1 MAGEESASPEDRTEA
16 ATPHRLQQARE
27 QGQTALSR
35 EVPALVALA
44 VLALILS
51 LLAPMLARGLTQRLV
66 PFLGAVGQLDAAG
79 HPGLVFRAALRAGAF
94 ASLPVIA
101 LFAAAGAMATLL
113 QTGFVLRPTAL
124 LPDITRLSPMAG
136 LGRLF
141 SLATLQR
148 AGKDLVKVAAIG
160 FALWHVLRGA
170 LPLLGGAPYWDAG
183 TLAFHLIGE
192 AWRVLVTLLL
202 AQLVIAGA
210 DIFFER
216 ARHLRTLRMRREEVR
231 REVKDTEGDP
241 HIKGRLRLL
250 RRQRAKKRMIA
261 AVREATVVVTNPT
274 HFAVALRYDRG
285 ANTAP
290 VVVAKGM
297 DDMAAR
303 IRAAAQEHKVPLV
316 ANPPLAR
323 ALHEVPLDAEIPA
336 EHYKAVAELIAY
348 VWRLQ
353 GRLQRRGAEGRRF

>member
-1 MAGEESASPEDRTEA
+1 MAEGNASPEDRTEA

-27 QGQTALSR
+27 QGQVALSH

-44 VLALILS
+44 ILALMLW
-51 LLAPMLARGLTQRLV
+51 LLAPMLAHDLVRRLAF
-66 PFLGAVGQLDAAG
+66 FLGAVGQLDVAGRPGFVIGAAISAAA
-79 HPGLVFRAALRAGAF
+79 FAALPVLALTAGAG
-94 ASLPVIA
+94 A
-101 LFAAAGAMATLL
+101 LVTLL
-113 QTGFVLRPTAL
+113 QTGFVLKPTAL

-136 LGRLF
+136 FGRLF

-170 LPLLGGAPYWDAG
+170 LPLLGSAPYWDAA
-183 TLAFHLIGE
+183 TLTSHLLGE
-192 AWRVLVTLLL
+192 VWRVLVTLLL
-202 AQLVIAGA
+202 VQVAIAGA
-210 DIFFER
+210 DILFER
-216 ARHLRTLRMRREEVR
+216 TRHLRNLRMSRDEVR
-231 REVKDTEGDP
+231 REVKDSEGDP
-241 HIKGRLRLL
+241 HIKNRLRML
-250 RRQRAKKRMIA
+250 RRQRARKRMIT
-261 AVREATVVVTNPT
+261 AVRQATVVVTNPT

-285 ANTAP
+285 MNTAP
-290 VVVAKGM
+290 TVVAKGM
-297 DDMAAR
+297 DEMAAR
-303 IRAAAQEHKVPLV
+303 IRAAAKEHNVPMV